1 MCPHRKTVRGD
12 GTADAGSGGVGK
24 RKAHKRK
31 GTSKG
36 SGVEKGT
43 AKSRAGKE
51 VTGMNYG
58 GEAADQVVRY
68 SLDGLDH
75 GLRLSGAMAKNLAIF
90 IAAVLKDQ
98 KKSYGKTRMM
108 RMLKENR
115 PLKFFTVSGEKMRE
129 FNREAKRHGL
139 LYVGIRDRK
148 NPEHCE
154 IMVFADDAAKVN
166 RIMDRMGLDYLKSE
180 SGQAVHKDA
189 EENEAVVSGRTET
202 VEMPEGEVRFEIS
215 DFEEDFNFGDTDAGQ
230 ENFTKAKEA
239 EEKNPSKP
247 SSHSSGISIRQGE
260 GTEKPSVRE
269 ELKEIRREKEAQ
281 RAAKKDQG
289 QISHQKKQKQQKHKK
304 NVMQK

>member
-1 MCPHRKTVRGD
+1 
-12 GTADAGSGGVGK
+12 
-24 RKAHKRK
+24 
-31 GTSKG
+31 
-36 SGVEKGT
+36 
-43 AKSRAGKE
+43 
-51 VTGMNYG
+51 MNYG

-148 NPEHCE
+148 NPKHCE

-180 SGQAVHKDA
+180 SGQAVHKDMET
-189 EENEAVVSGRTET
+189 EEKEAVATGRTET

-215 DFEEDFNFGDTDAGQ
+215 DFEEDFNFGDADAGQ
-230 ENFTKAKEA
+230 ENFTQAKEA
-239 EEKNPSKP
+239 EDGNPSKL
-247 SSHSSGISIRQGE
+247 SSHSSDTSIRREKGA
-260 GTEKPSVRE
+260 EKPSVRE
-269 ELKEIRREKEAQ
+269 ELKEIRREKEIQ
-281 RAAKKDQG
+281 RAAKKERS
-289 QISHQKKQKQQKHKK
+289 QIPQKKQKHKK
-304 NVMQK
+304 NHLQK

>member
-1 MCPHRKTVRGD
+1 
-12 GTADAGSGGVGK
+12 
-24 RKAHKRK
+24 
-31 GTSKG
+31 
-36 SGVEKGT
+36 
-43 AKSRAGKE
+43 
-51 VTGMNYG
+51 MNYG

-166 RIMDRMGLDYLKSE
+166 RIMDRMGLDYLESE

-189 EENEAVVSGRTET
+189 EENETVVSGRTET

-215 DFEEDFNFGDTDAGQ
+215 NFEEDFNFGETDAGQ
-230 ENFTKAKEA
+230 ENFTQAKEA
-239 EEKNPSKP
+239 EEKNPSKS
-247 SSHSSGISIRQGE
+247 SSHSSGISIRREE
-260 GTEKPSVRE
+260 GIERPSVRE
-269 ELKEIRREKEAQ
+269 ELQEIRREKEAQ
-281 RAAKKDQG
+281 RASKKERS
-289 QISHQKKQKQQKHKK
+289 QIPKEKKQKRKK